1 MAETPDMIR
10 VLAAHGRMFS
20 GDEPLLSAVGAQ
32 LPKNDPDLAPS
43 KMSKA
48 SSFPLST
55 KLTIAMTPRRLV
67 VFKSGWG
74 NRVGTSIG
82 DVELSRVANIEIAWN
97 HKLAVLAFGLNDA
110 PPVVMRSLNADAA
123 EHFRMAFLTQRGRA

>member
-1 MAETPDMIR
+1 MTSTPDMIR
-10 VLAAHGRMFS
+10 VLAAHRRMFS
-20 GDEPLLSAVGAQ
+20 GDESLLSAVGAQ

-55 KLTIAMTPRRLV
+55 KLTVAMTPRRLV

-74 NRVGTSIG
+74 SRVGASIG
-82 DVELSRVANIEIAWN
+82 DVELTRVANIEIAWN

-123 EHFRMAFLTQRGRA
+123 EHFRMAFLTLRGRV